1 MSKAR
6 ELAELSRTVS
16 DSADATAITIN
27 SSEEV
32 TFADDIFLADGKKA
46 VFGAGSDATLHSDGS
61 AGYARGFVLQNT
73 AGNKDVL
80 SFVDGGAATLFHDNA
95 AKLATTATGI
105 QVTGNISNSSGSLII
120 DVASTT
126 IIDSASSGQLVLKYS
141 GTEYGTLFHDSNHY
155 YIQSQ
160 ISDGDIIFRG
170 KDGGSTI
177 TALTLNMS
185 EAGEAIFNSDVLL
198 GDSKVLRF
206 GADQDFRIS
215 FDGSHGIIQNAT
227 SNSDIVF
234 KGSDGGS
241 SLNALVLDM
250 SENGAAAFSGTIASS
265 VITAKSSGNT
275 DSALIV
281 QQTGSTDG
289 WGLIPDNTNGNLEIT
304 RIGGGTAG
312 THFTV
317 DNAGNVGINN
327 SNPSAYGKFLVDGT
341 GNLINANATSGAA
354 TFQLY
359 EGGQGRFGIV
369 TLDGSAGAKFT
380 TAGTER
386 MRINSSGNVGI
397 NTTNPAQRFVVA
409 EGTNQHGIEL
419 APGTLSYIQ
428 AYDRATSDYGN
439 LKIDAQTIQFGT
451 DNGTERMRIDSSGNL
466 LVGTT
471 DEATYNL
478 TSGGGTALWANGL
491 VSSAKSGAIVGIFNR
506 TSSDG
511 DILQFRKN
519 GTTVGS
525 IGVTGTN
532 DLYITTNTANHTGLR
547 LGEGYYIPTDNSG
560 ASADNAVDLGL
571 ASVRYKDLYLSGV
584 ARLGTSTTYG
594 TVEGKTNSDL
604 EIVANAGQVNG
615 NPNIIFKSSNAGGT
629 VTERMRIDSTGAV
642 IVNNSGG
649 DAQMYFGGTSGTTRM
664 YLARSGSDSLLW
676 NVSNGVM
683 RFGTNDTE
691 AARIDASQRLV
702 LGGTTASAELYITKT
717 SSGEIVRADNSQ
729 NNWSGVMYYSVIF
742 GTGNNNGNT
751 SLDRH
756 FQGYA
761 GGATR
766 FVVCGNG
773 DVKNNNN
780 SYGAISDLKL
790 KENIVD
796 SGSQWDDI
804 KALRIRKYSMK
815 DEHSDA
821 PTQIGV
827 IAQELEAAGM
837 GGLVT
842 EDADLD
848 VDNNDLGTT
857 TKQVAYSVLY
867 MKAVKALQEAMER
880 IESLEARIAAL
891 ES

>member
-1 MSKAR
+1 MSKIS
-6 ELAELSRTVS
+6 EL
-16 DSADATAITIN
+16 
-27 SSEEV
+27 
-32 TFADDIFLADGKKA
+32 
-46 VFGAGSDATLHSDGS
+46 
-61 AGYARGFVLQNT
+61 
-73 AGNKDVL
+73 
-80 SFVDGGAATLFHDNA
+80 
-95 AKLATTATGI
+95 
-105 QVTGNISNSSGSLII
+105 
-120 DVASTT
+120 
-126 IIDSASSGQLVLKYS
+126 
-141 GTEYGTLFHDSNHY
+141 
-155 YIQSQ
+155 
-160 ISDGDIIFRG
+160 
-170 KDGGSTI
+170 
-177 TALTLNMS
+177 
-185 EAGEAIFNSDVLL
+185 
-198 GDSKVLRF
+198 
-206 GADQDFRIS
+206 
-215 FDGSHGIIQNAT
+215 
-227 SNSDIVF
+227 
-234 KGSDGGS
+234 SDGGS
-241 SLNALVLDM
+241 LLPTDDLIVVRSGGNVRVKADTVNVDQIRLGDNEQIQLGNSQDLTLVHTPTQ
-250 SENGAAAFSGTIASS
+250 SIINQAGTGDLLIQKAGSTKLT
-265 VITAKSSGNT
+265 VNSSGIDVTATVSATNVSVPDDGVLSLGTSDELTLKHHNSGYSHLINT
-275 DSALIV
+275 TGTLYIDSDSV
-281 QQTGSTDG
+281 TFRDDDGSPSNMVVSQTG
-289 WGLIPDNTNGNLEIT
+289 IAIT
-304 RIGGGTAG
+304 GTATGATSFETAAGGTFTTAAG
-312 THFTV
+312 NDLNIVYPDSRSLFIKEGSTTHVTV
-317 DNAGNVGINN
+317 DNAGKVGIGVTPATPLNV
-327 SNPSAYGKFLVDGT
+327 AKTGDGT
-341 GNLINANATSGAA
+341 IVRLLSVGIGEWDFSMGNSS
-354 TFQLY
+354 
-359 EGGQGRFGIV
+359 
-369 TLDGSAGAKFT
+369 TLTGVGAGALELLPLNSGTGSEFAIGQ
-380 TAGTER
+380 AGSSTPVLHVK
-386 MRINSSGNVGI
+386 SGNVGI
-397 NTTNPAQRFVVA
+397 GGTPNTYDSRSNNLVVGDSGDA
-409 EGTNQHGIEL
+409 GITIFS
-419 APGTLSYIQ
+419 G
-428 AYDRATSDYGN
+428 ATSNARLQFAPSGDTGLNNGLIDY
-439 LKIDAQTIQFGT
+439 
-451 DNGTERMRIDSSGNL
+451 DNNNDSMAFATGGTERMLITTTSIQPKIPIEIVSSSYFIGNATNGYRFNNAADTSNLMILKDDGNL
-466 LVGTT
+466 LLGKSALEYENTAGHIFRADGLQSSIRSGGNVADFNRLADDGEIIRLSKDGTT
-471 DEATYNL
+471 
-478 TSGGGTALWANGL
+478 
-491 VSSAKSGAIVGIFNR
+491 I
-506 TSSDG
+506 
-511 DILQFRKN
+511 
-519 GTTVGS
+519 GS

-691 AARIDASQRLV
+691 AARFDASQRLV
-702 LGGTTASAELYITKT
+702 LGGTSASAELYITKT